1 MTIGCNGWW
10 KCRVGDSRIGRVFK
24 TKFPLI
30 ENRKYGH
37 HLLGFNYHHFVTN
50 NASKSHAQEALS
62 DILMMAEF
70 RRRFVG
76 GLWRP
81 LVLFVSQEVSLV
93 YFQER
98 KSFSTLNLFFFLIC
112 CCRLP
117 FFLLF
122 LVISLSLLPS
132 VHLRKLFSTIS
143 FLTFYPTRKQIIS
156 MSRHAVCA
164 DYE

>member
-93 YFQER
+93 YFQGR
-98 KSFSTLNLFFFLIC
+98 KSFSTLNLFFFSDLL
-112 CCRLP
+112 LP
-117 FFLLF
+117 SFFLF
-122 LVISLSLLPS
+122 ISLSSCLFYLLS
-132 VHLRKLFSTIS
+132 ISGNCFRRFRFWLFAQQENKLY
-143 FLTFYPTRKQIIS
+143 LCQD
-156 MSRHAVCA
+156 ML
-164 DYE
+164 YE